1 MNHKELQLYKKIKQE
16 MELSLYSRIIEETM
30 MQMENFDKL
39 PAKNRLEVTILISK
53 IRNLENKY
61 SA

>member
-16 MELSLYSRIIEETM
+16 MELSLYSRIIEDTM

>member
-1 MNHKELQLYKKIKQE
+1 MNYKELQLYKKIKQE